1 MKDGTVH
8 AVLYSYEQK
17 VSVLPGFATLFSSKS
32 HSFEHFEFCTGCLA
46 ELEVISEI
54 SCAIPTQRTAKNLD
68 VSSRSRSAGEA
79 YSAMRP

>member
-1 MKDGTVH
+1 MKNGTVH

-32 HSFEHFEFCTGCLA
+32 HGFEHFELCTGGFA

-54 SCAIPTQRTAKNLD
+54 LSIPTQRTAKNLD